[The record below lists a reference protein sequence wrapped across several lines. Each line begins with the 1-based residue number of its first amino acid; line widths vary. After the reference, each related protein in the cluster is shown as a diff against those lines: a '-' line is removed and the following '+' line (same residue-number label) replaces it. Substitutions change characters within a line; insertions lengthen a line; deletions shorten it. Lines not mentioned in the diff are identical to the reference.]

1 MNPYLSAF
9 YSELLTVRRLSRATV
24 QTYKYA
30 LEPFCSWLDG
40 QGIPLGSV
48 TAHNLRYFF
57 ARGEAAGI
65 ESATTAKTLSALRS
79 FGDFLTER
87 KVWDEN
93 HVSLL
98 ERPRTN
104 RKIPSVLCV
113 EETERFLDSIETDT
127 ALGVRDRALFETMYS
142 CGLRISEMSSLMLL
156 NVHLNENVLV
166 VTGKGSKDR
175 MVPFGQAA
183 RLWLS
188 EWINRARP
196 EIVGRSAVPTVFV
209 NYKGKPLSRKGIWKR
224 FQEIEMK
231 SGVSAKPHTLRHSFA
246 THLLSGGADLRVV
259 QELLGHADLATTQI
273 YTHVDSGDMR
283 KYHEKY
289 FRKERA

>member
-1 MNPYLSAF
+1 M
-9 YSELLTVRRLSRATV
+9 
-24 QTYKYA
+24 
-30 LEPFCSWLDG
+30 
-40 QGIPLGSV
+40 
-48 TAHNLRYFF
+48 
-57 ARGEAAGI
+57 
-65 ESATTAKTLSALRS
+65 
-79 FGDFLTER
+79 
-87 KVWDEN
+87 
-93 HVSLL
+93 
-98 ERPRTN
+98 
-104 RKIPSVLCV
+104 
-113 EETERFLDSIETDT
+113 ERFLGAIETDT

-142 CGLRISEMSSLMLL
+142 CGLRVSEISALMLL

-166 VTGKGSKDR
+166 VTGKGNKDR

-196 EIVGRSAVPTVFV
+196 EVVGKAVVPTVFV
-209 NYKGKPLSRKGIWKR
+209 NYRGKPLSRKGIWKR
-224 FQEIEMK
+224 FQEIEIR
-231 SGVSAKPHTLRHSFA
+231 SGVSAKPHALRHSFA